1 MAKSSRPPSK
11 NKPPAAPVPLSAPA
25 SEPAPRT
32 PAASAAPPPASAAPV
47 VAAAPAEPIEQQ
59 VEALIDQAQQQAR
72 EIADLATPSA
82 SGEAT
87 DEAAPGHP
95 LSPEGEPTP
104 NDSPSAPGA
113 PAATA
118 AVTDVARAADAG
130 DGSTPD
136 SAESPAAD
144 PAEATPAAPADQ
156 PVDPVALQ
164 SQVDAILSEAGY
176 PVDGEAEAAT
186 DASESDA
193 EEKPSPDGE
202 SGAAPDIAEVDAV
215 IAEAARLALEDDS
228 FGAAETDRGAA
239 ARGPDGAELRAADA
253 SRPKAVPKG
262 GDVSMRRDKRQR
274 RVQKGADLDGEFP
287 CAAPVAPAEAPAD
300 VEGGDDDSLE
310 FALPPTEVAAPA
322 GSGWK
327 QRLHRGTLSLLAAAN
342 APWHAW
348 PPITRAAVL
357 ALTIGNGL
365 LALIAFAVVLRR
377 LVS

>member
-11 NKPPAAPVPLSAPA
+11 SKPPAAPVPLSTPA
-25 SEPAPRT
+25 SEPAPRS
-32 PAASAAPPPASAAPV
+32 PVAAAPVATSAAPV
-47 VAAAPAEPIEQQ
+47 EPIEQQ
-59 VEALIDQAQQQAR
+59 VEALIDQAQQQAQA
-72 EIADLATPSA
+72 ISDLANSSA
-82 SGEAT
+82 SGEAIGGAT
-87 DEAAPGHP
+87 PGHP
-95 LSPEGEPTP
+95 LSSEGEATS
-104 NDSPSAPGA
+104 NDSPSAAGG
-113 PAATA
+113 PAVATA
-118 AVTDVARAADAG
+118 TATDVGRAADG
-130 DGSTPD
+130 GGGSPSN
-136 SAESPAAD
+136 SAESPAANS
-144 PAEATPAAPADQ
+144 AEATPAAPADQ

-176 PVDGEAEAAT
+176 PIDGEAEAAT

-193 EEKPSPDGE
+193 AEKPSPDGE
-202 SGAAPDIAEVDAV
+202 SRAAPDIAEVDAV

-228 FGAAETDRGAA
+228 FGAAEADRGAA
-239 ARGPDGAELRAADA
+239 ARGPDRAELRAADA
-253 SRPKAVPKG
+253 SRPKAIPKG

-287 CAAPVAPAEAPAD
+287 GAASIAPAEAPAD
-300 VEGGDDDSLE
+300 VDGGDDDSLE

-327 QRLHRGTLSLLAAAN
+327 QRLRRGTLSVLAAAN

-365 LALIAFAVVLRR
+365 LALVAFAVVLRR

>member
-11 NKPPAAPVPLSAPA
+11 NKPPAAPVPLSTPA

-32 PAASAAPPPASAAPV
+32 PAASAAPVAASAAPV
-47 VAAAPAEPIEQQ
+47 EPIEQQ
-59 VEALIDQAQQQAR
+59 VEALIDQAQQQAQA
-72 EIADLATPSA
+72 ISDLANSSA
-82 SGEAT
+82 SGEAIGGAT
-87 DEAAPGHP
+87 PGHP
-95 LSPEGEPTP
+95 LSSEGEATS
-104 NDSPSAPGA
+104 NDSPSAAGG
-113 PAATA
+113 PAVATA
-118 AVTDVARAADAG
+118 TDVGRAADG
-130 DGSTPD
+130 GGGSPSN
-136 SAESPAAD
+136 SAESPAANS
-144 PAEATPAAPADQ
+144 AQATPAASADQ

-193 EEKPSPDGE
+193 EEKSSPHGE

-228 FGAAETDRGAA
+228 FGAAEADRGAA
-239 ARGPDGAELRAADA
+239 SRGPDGAELRAADA
-253 SRPKAVPKG
+253 SRPKAIPKG

-287 CAAPVAPAEAPAD
+287 GAAPIAPAEAPAD
-300 VEGGDDDSLE
+300 VDGGDDDSLE

-327 QRLHRGTLSLLAAAN
+327 QRLRRGTLSVLAAAN

-365 LALIAFAVVLRR
+365 LALVAFAVVLRR

>member
-32 PAASAAPPPASAAPV
+32 PAASAAPVAASAALV
-47 VAAAPAEPIEQQ
+47 EPIEQQ

-72 EIADLATPSA
+72 EIADLANPSA

-87 DEAAPGHP
+87 GGATPGPP
-95 LSPEGEPTP
+95 LSPEGEATP
-104 NDSPSAPGA
+104 DGSPSAAGGPA
-113 PAATA
+113 VTAATA
-118 AVTDVARAADAG
+118 ATATDVGRAADG
-130 DGSTPD
+130 GGGSTSD
-136 SAESPAAD
+136 SADSPAANS
-144 PAEATPAAPADQ
+144 AEATPAASADQ

-176 PVDGEAEAAT
+176 PIDGEAEAAT

-193 EEKPSPDGE
+193 EEKPSPHGE

-228 FGAAETDRGAA
+228 FGAAEADRGAA
-239 ARGPDGAELRAADA
+239 SRGPDGAELRAADA
-253 SRPKAVPKG
+253 SRPKAIPKG

-287 CAAPVAPAEAPAD
+287 GAAPIAPAAALAD
-300 VEGGDDDSLE
+300 VDGGDDDSLE

-322 GSGWK
+322 VSGWK
-327 QRLHRGTLSLLAAAN
+327 QRLRRGTLSVLAAAN

-365 LALIAFAVVLRR
+365 LALVAFAVVLRR

>member
-32 PAASAAPPPASAAPV
+32 PAASAAPVAASAAPV
-47 VAAAPAEPIEQQ
+47 EPIEQQ

-72 EIADLATPSA
+72 EIADLANPSA

-87 DEAAPGHP
+87 GGATPGPP
-95 LSPEGEPTP
+95 LSPEGEATP
-104 NDSPSAPGA
+104 DGSASAAGG
-113 PAATA
+113 PAVTA
-118 AVTDVARAADAG
+118 AAAAADVGRAADG
-130 DGSTPD
+130 GGGSPSD
-136 SAESPAAD
+136 SAESPAANS
-144 PAEATPAAPADQ
+144 AEATPAASADQ

-176 PVDGEAEAAT
+176 PIDGEAEAAT

-193 EEKPSPDGE
+193 EEKPSPHGE

-228 FGAAETDRGAA
+228 FGAAEADRGAA
-239 ARGPDGAELRAADA
+239 ARGPGGAESLAADA
-253 SRPKAVPKG
+253 SRPKAIPKG

-287 CAAPVAPAEAPAD
+287 GAAPIAPAAALAD
-300 VEGGDDDSLE
+300 VDGGDDDSLE
-310 FALPPTEVAAPA
+310 FALPPTEGTAPV

-327 QRLHRGTLSLLAAAN
+327 QRMRRATLSLLAAAN

-365 LALIAFAVVLRR
+365 LALVAFAVVLRR